1 MVRYRNYVE
10 ETKIFILLST
20 KEPPTEFKIRS
31 PFKVLWIKLTE
42 QHRYETCQKAM
53 LPIKLKK
60 KNTEGNCCSD
70 GNEPEAK
77 EPKVIY

>member
-1 MVRYRNYVE
+1 
-10 ETKIFILLST
+10 
-20 KEPPTEFKIRS
+20 
-31 PFKVLWIKLTE
+31 
-42 QHRYETCQKAM
+42 M

-77 EPKVIY
+77 EPKVIYQRCAVYPSKRDR